1 MSAGTA
7 CLAADNKATICALC
21 TIATAFFGY
30 VDVVGLAMAG
40 MVITDQKEI
49 GAAIG
54 ITASIR
60 SGISTVAT
68 AVYTTVLSNRLGKNI
83 PAIVPP
89 ALIKAGLPVSSVAA
103 WLSANT
109 VGTPMAFASVK
120 GNNPAIMA
128 AGVHAFKMASAQA
141 YRTVFLTT
149 LAFWGVG
156 LGLTFFTPNAD
167 PHMTSNVA
175 TTLHKRNDT
184 EIVALKEVDNTAEA

>member
-1 MSAGTA
+1 M
-7 CLAADNKATICALC
+7 CALHYC
-21 TIATAFFGY
+21 NCILRVRGCCGSCDGWYGHYRPEGNWSRYRNHRIDSLRNFY
-30 VDVVGLAMAG
+30 CRYSCLHNSPK
-40 MVITDQKEI
+40 Q
-49 GAAIG
+49 
-54 ITASIR
+54 S
-60 SGISTVAT
+60 S
-68 AVYTTVLSNRLGKNI
+68 GKNI